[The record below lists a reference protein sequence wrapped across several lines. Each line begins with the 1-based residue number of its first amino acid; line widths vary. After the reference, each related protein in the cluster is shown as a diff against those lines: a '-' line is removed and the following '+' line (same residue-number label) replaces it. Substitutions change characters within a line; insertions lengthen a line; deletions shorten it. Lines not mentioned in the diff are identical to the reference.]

1 MSRNRSKILPPY
13 IQEWKGSLR
22 VRVRVPPECRANLP
36 APHTNK
42 SELVKA
48 LKTTNP
54 CQAAKFGAPF
64 IGDFLRLIEAARP
77 VPEIPMVWQTY
88 LAPARIGDF
97 GYPSARIARRLVPA
111 DAEAPM
117 IDVSPVA
124 VPIAAVSFESV
135 VESWATERQPTAESV
150 DNSRMIFRQFAA
162 FTGHS
167 DAVKVTADDA
177 AAYKGRNIDRMG
189 SG

>member
-88 LAPARIGDF
+88 LAPARIGDLVI
-97 GYPSARIARRLVPA
+97 PRRELPGA
-111 DAEAPM
+111 WFQLTP
-117 IDVSPVA
+117 
-124 VPIAAVSFESV
+124 
-135 VESWATERQPTAESV
+135 
-150 DNSRMIFRQFAA
+150 
-162 FTGHS
+162 
-167 DAVKVTADDA
+167 K
-177 AAYKGRNIDRMG
+177 
-189 SG
+189 